1 MNKIIGLFALDTG
14 LGISNGNGG
23 HVGAFFI
30 GILVKLDILGGLGNN
45 TGNIGLAG
53 AMFVAAA
60 EASNNG
66 DSG

>member
-1 MNKIIGLFALDTG
+1 MNKIIGLFALNTG
-14 LGISNGNGG
+14 LGIINGNEG
-23 HVGAFFI
+23 HVGAFF
-30 GILVKLDILGGLGNN
+30 GILVNLDILGGLGNN